1 MRQLFPIS
9 ILFLTFLMLA
19 TSINLTYGDTTTQI
33 VEDYGSEE
41 DSELDKEDDS
51 NTIQSEY
58 STLRLK
64 NKLLT
69 YGTAILGTSIEVHLN
84 VAKPPP
90 KVV

>member
-1 MRQLFPIS
+1 
-9 ILFLTFLMLA
+9 MLA